1 MYQVGFM
8 QPPPR
13 HLCPG
18 RCTQRVKRGPKKAD
32 CPAFD
37 AGSMPRAPF
46 PQQRPEASETPA
58 GALGTTLCTYRSVR
72 SSRRPVVLFP
82 WRCTWKSRPK
92 KPIALPLVLDYRP
105 MPSAKGPR
113 NLTHLPGPWGP
124 LCTRTRSVLCSRR
137 PVVCALADA
146 HRGSKFTLRLLPN
159 HCTTFAR
166 VHLWRVQPHG
176 CTNGAYL
183 GCWPQ

>member
-1 MYQVGFM
+1 MHPAGQKWP
-8 QPPPR
+8 QN
-13 HLCPG
+13 
-18 RCTQRVKRGPKKAD
+18 
-32 CPAFD
+32 CPAFE

-159 HCTTFAR
+159 NFTTFAR

-183 GCWPQ
+183 GRRPQ

>member
-146 HRGSKFTLRLLPN
+146 HRGSKFTLKLLPN
-159 HCTTFAR
+159 H
-166 VHLWRVQPHG
+166 
-176 CTNGAYL
+176 
-183 GCWPQ
+183 